1 MRVALFVPCYVDQIN
16 PEVGVSVVRVLRRL
30 GVDVI
35 YPEGQT
41 CCGQPAFNSGFFDEA
56 RTVARHFMDVFER
69 ESERCDYV
77 VCPSGSCT
85 TMVSHYYPF
94 IFEDLPDERERS
106 EALGARVREFSDF
119 LVNVMGARPR
129 TSAPVTRR
137 RPSSTPAATSGGS
150 SGCWTSRASCW
161 RNVEGLDLVGWENE
175 ELCCGFGGTF
185 SVKMP
190 DVSTA
195 MADEKI
201 KALDR
206 SGADTLISGDSSCLM
221 HLKGRLRRTGHDTR
235 VLHLAQVLDP
245 KNGRLKMETEKPDR
259 RRETKDRRHEGIAS
273 AVEGFNE
280 RGRKAAE
287 DQELHDS
294 VELFT
299 GKAVAAR
306 NAVLHALPEAP
317 ELRERAYRIK
327 QETMANLDRYLEQM
341 ADNVEARGG
350 NVFFAEDGE
359 AVVRYIGDLARSK
372 GAKVITKSKSMA
384 TEEIELNRRL
394 EEDYADLDLE
404 IVETDLGEW
413 IAQLAGDH
421 PSHIVGPIL
430 HMNRK
435 RITEVLSQTAGE
447 KLPPDV
453 EALGSFARK
462 RLREKFLTADIGI
475 TGANFGVAET
485 GTIATVTNEGNA
497 RLVTSV
503 PPVHVV
509 VMGIEKL
516 IPRFED
522 LSVFTRLLAR
532 SGTGQKLTVYT
543 NFITGPR
550 GDRASSTGRRSC
562 TSSSW
567 TTAAPSCSA
576 RSSRRPSTASAAA
589 PA

>member
-1 MRVALFVPCYVDQIN
+1 
-16 PEVGVSVVRVLRRL
+16 
-30 GVDVI
+30 
-35 YPEGQT
+35 
-41 CCGQPAFNSGFFDEA
+41 
-56 RTVARHFMDVFER
+56 
-69 ESERCDYV
+69 
-77 VCPSGSCT
+77 
-85 TMVSHYYPF
+85 
-94 IFEDLPDERERS
+94 
-106 EALGARVREFSDF
+106 
-119 LVNVMGARPR
+119 
-129 TSAPVTRR
+129 
-137 RPSSTPAATSGGS
+137 
-150 SGCWTSRASCW
+150 
-161 RNVEGLDLVGWENE
+161 
-175 ELCCGFGGTF
+175 
-185 SVKMP
+185 
-190 DVSTA
+190 
-195 MADEKI
+195 
-201 KALDR
+201 
-206 SGADTLISGDSSCLM
+206 
-221 HLKGRLRRTGHDTR
+221 
-235 VLHLAQVLDP
+235 
-245 KNGRLKMETEKPDR
+245 METQKPAE
-259 RRETKDRRHEGIAS
+259 RRETQDRRHEGIVS
-273 AVEGFNE
+273 PVEGFNE
-280 RGRKAAE
+280 RGGKAAQ
-287 DQELHDS
+287 DKELHDS

-327 QETMANLDRYLEQM
+327 QKTMANLDRYLEEM

-359 AVVRYIGDLARSK
+359 AVVRYIGDLARRK

-394 EEDYADLDLE
+394 EEGYADLDLE

-435 RITEVLSQTAGE
+435 RITEVLSETAGE
-447 KLPPDV
+447 RLPPDV

-462 RLREKFLTADIGI
+462 RLREKFLSADIGI

-485 GTIATVTNEGNA
+485 GTVATITNEGNA

-509 VMGIEKL
+509 VMGIEKI

-550 GDRASSTGRRSC
+550 DEGELDGAAELHLILMDNGRSNLLGTDFEEALYCIRCGACLNVCPVYRQTGGHAYGSTYSGPIGAVITPLLKGTKEAKDLPFASSLCGACWEACPVGIPLHDLLLKLRNRQVQEGVRGRGERLAFKGFENTMKSPALYKI
-562 TSSSW
+562 SGKMGRVAQRPLKQDGSVRPLPGPLGAW
-567 TTAAPSCSA
+567 TDTRELPPLAEKSF
-576 RSSRRPSTASAAA
+576 RDLWKEGI
-589 PA
+589 

>member
-1 MRVALFVPCYVDQIN
+1 
-16 PEVGVSVVRVLRRL
+16 
-30 GVDVI
+30 
-35 YPEGQT
+35 
-41 CCGQPAFNSGFFDEA
+41 
-56 RTVARHFMDVFER
+56 
-69 ESERCDYV
+69 
-77 VCPSGSCT
+77 
-85 TMVSHYYPF
+85 
-94 IFEDLPDERERS
+94 
-106 EALGARVREFSDF
+106 
-119 LVNVMGARPR
+119 
-129 TSAPVTRR
+129 
-137 RPSSTPAATSGGS
+137 
-150 SGCWTSRASCW
+150 
-161 RNVEGLDLVGWENE
+161 
-175 ELCCGFGGTF
+175 
-185 SVKMP
+185 
-190 DVSTA
+190 
-195 MADEKI
+195 
-201 KALDR
+201 
-206 SGADTLISGDSSCLM
+206 
-221 HLKGRLRRTGHDTR
+221 
-235 VLHLAQVLDP
+235 
-245 KNGRLKMETEKPDR
+245 METQKPAERRETEDR
-259 RRETKDRRHEGIAS
+259 RREGIVS
-273 AVEGFNE
+273 PVEGFNE
-280 RGRKAAE
+280 RGGKAAQ
-287 DQELHDS
+287 DKELHDS

-327 QETMANLDRYLEQM
+327 QETMANLDRYLEEM
-341 ADNVEARGG
+341 ADNVERRGG

-359 AVVRYIGDLARSK
+359 AVVRYIGDLARRK
-372 GAKVITKSKSMA
+372 GAKTITKSKSMA

-394 EEDYADLDLE
+394 EEGYSDLDLE

-435 RITEVLSQTAGE
+435 RITEVLSETAGE

-462 RLREKFLTADIGI
+462 RLREKFLSADIGI

-485 GTIATVTNEGNA
+485 GTVATITNEGNA

-509 VMGIEKL
+509 VMGIEKV

-550 GDRASSTGRRSC
+550 DEGELDGAEELHLILMDNGRSNLLGTEFEEALYCIRCGACLNVCPVYRQTGGHAYGSTYSGPIGAVITPLLKGTKEAKDLPFASSLCGACWEACPVGIPLHDLLLKLRNRQVQEGVRGKGERLAFKGFENTMKSPALYKISGKMGRVAQKPLKKDGSVRSLPGPL
-562 TSSSW
+562 SAW
-567 TTAAPSCSA
+567 TDTRELPPLAEKPF
-576 RSSRRPSTASAAA
+576 RDLWKEGI
-589 PA
+589 

>member
-1 MRVALFVPCYVDQIN
+1 
-16 PEVGVSVVRVLRRL
+16 
-30 GVDVI
+30 
-35 YPEGQT
+35 
-41 CCGQPAFNSGFFDEA
+41 
-56 RTVARHFMDVFER
+56 
-69 ESERCDYV
+69 
-77 VCPSGSCT
+77 
-85 TMVSHYYPF
+85 
-94 IFEDLPDERERS
+94 
-106 EALGARVREFSDF
+106 
-119 LVNVMGARPR
+119 
-129 TSAPVTRR
+129 
-137 RPSSTPAATSGGS
+137 
-150 SGCWTSRASCW
+150 
-161 RNVEGLDLVGWENE
+161 
-175 ELCCGFGGTF
+175 
-185 SVKMP
+185 
-190 DVSTA
+190 
-195 MADEKI
+195 
-201 KALDR
+201 
-206 SGADTLISGDSSCLM
+206 
-221 HLKGRLRRTGHDTR
+221 
-235 VLHLAQVLDP
+235 
-245 KNGRLKMETEKPDR
+245 METQKPAQ
-259 RRETKDRRHEGIAS
+259 RRETQDRRHEGIVS
-273 AVEGFNE
+273 PVEGFNE
-280 RGRKAAE
+280 RGGKAAQ
-287 DQELHDS
+287 DKELHDS

-327 QETMANLDRYLEQM
+327 QKTMANLDRYLEEM

-359 AVVRYIGDLARSK
+359 AVVRYIGDLARRK

-394 EEDYADLDLE
+394 EEGYADLDLE

-435 RITEVLSQTAGE
+435 RITEVLSETAGE
-447 KLPPDV
+447 RLPPDV

-462 RLREKFLTADIGI
+462 RLREKFLSADIGI

-485 GTIATVTNEGNA
+485 GTVATITNEGNA

-509 VMGIEKL
+509 VMGIEKI

-550 GDRASSTGRRSC
+550 DEGELDGAAELHLILMDNGRSNLLGTDFEEALYCIRCGACLNVCPVYRQTGGHAYGSTYSGPIGAVITPLLKGTKEAKDLPFASSLCGACWEACPVGIPLHDLLLKLRNRQVQEGVRGRGERLAFKGFENTMKSPALYKI
-562 TSSSW
+562 SGKMGRVAQRPLKQDGSVRPLPGPLGAW
-567 TTAAPSCSA
+567 TDTRELPPLAEKSF
-576 RSSRRPSTASAAA
+576 RDLWKEGI
-589 PA
+589 